1 MSLFLDLKFINEV
14 AHSLPRFKK
23 KDEYLFNFRC
33 PICGDSKK
41 SATKARGWFIKFD
54 NQMFVKC
61 HNCGYAKPFGAFLK
75 DFDAKLYSRYSLE
88 KYRPGGGELSFDTP
102 APAPTPIITQEAPQR
117 LIDSL
122 LDRLDT
128 LPEDNPAVQFCL
140 KRKIPK
146 DKFNQLY
153 YVDDVK
159 KIEQLS
165 SKYKDKINGHEP
177 RLVLP
182 FYDFK
187 GQLTGV
193 SCRALG
199 DETLRYIHI
208 KIKENVPLI
217 FGTETLNKNKRV
229 YVTEGQIDAL
239 FIPNAI
245 AVSGIAFTKIGTLGI
260 PKNRMTVII
269 DNQPR
274 NREVVKVYKKF
285 IAEGHEIV
293 IWPQNIE
300 EKDVNDM
307 ILSNKFTSLK
317 ILDIINKNTFSGL
330 EAEIKLMAWKRI

>member
-14 AHSLPRFKK
+14 AHSLLMFKK
-23 KDEYLFNFRC
+23 KDEYRFNFRC
-33 PICGDSKK
+33 PICGDSQKN
-41 SATKARGWFIKFD
+41 SRKARGWFIKFAD
-54 NQMFVKC
+54 QMFMKC

-75 DFDAKLYSRYSLE
+75 EYNAPLFSRYSLE
-88 KYRPGGGELSFDTP
+88 KYRPGNGELRFDDPKPVATVEPEVP
-102 APAPTPIITQEAPQR
+102 AR

-128 LPEDNPAVQFCL
+128 LDDDNVAVQFCL
-140 KRKIPK
+140 KRKIPRE
-146 DKFNQLY
+146 KFNQLY

-165 SKYKDKINGHEP
+165 SKYKDKIQSHEP

-208 KIKENVPLI
+208 KIKEDVPLI
-217 FGTETLNKNKRV
+217 FGTETLNRNKRV

-274 NREVVKVYKKF
+274 NKEVVKVYKKF
-285 IAEGHEIV
+285 IDEGHEIV
-293 IWPQNIE
+293 IWPQNLE
-300 EKDVNDM
+300 EKDLNDM
-307 ILSNKFTSLK
+307 ILSGLTSK
-317 ILDIINKNTFSGL
+317 QIQTIIDKNTFSGL

>member
-14 AHSLPRFKK
+14 AHTLLLFKK
-23 KDEYLFNFRC
+23 KDEYRFNFRC
-33 PICGDSKK
+33 PICGDSQK
-41 SATKARGWFIKFD
+41 SARKARGWFLKFD
-54 NQMFVKC
+54 DQMFMKC

-75 DFDAKLYSRYSLE
+75 EFNSTLYSRYSLE
-88 KYRPGGGELSFDTP
+88 KYRPGNGELRFDEP
-102 APAPTPIITQEAPQR
+102 PKPIIKEPEVPSR

-128 LPEDNPAVQFCL
+128 LDEDNVAVQFCN

-146 DKFNQLY
+146 EKFSQLY

-165 SKYKDKINGHEP
+165 SKYKDKIESHEP

-208 KIKENVPLI
+208 KIKEDVPLI
-217 FGTETLNKNKRV
+217 FGTETLNRNKRV
-229 YVTEGQIDAL
+229 YVTEGQIDSL

-285 IAEGHEIV
+285 IDEGHEIV
-293 IWPQNIE
+293 IWPQNLDA
-300 EKDVNDM
+300 KDINDM
-307 ILSNKFTSLK
+307 ILSGLTSK
-317 ILDIINKNTFSGL
+317 QIVDIINKNTFSGL

>member
-14 AHSLPRFKK
+14 AHSLLMFKK
-23 KDEYLFNFRC
+23 KDEYRFNFRC
-33 PICGDSKK
+33 PICGDSQKN
-41 SATKARGWFIKFD
+41 SRKARGWFIKFAD
-54 NQMFVKC
+54 QMFMKC

-75 DFDAKLYSRYSLE
+75 EYNAPLFSRYSLE
-88 KYRPGGGELSFDTP
+88 KYRPGNGELRFDDPKPSTTVEPEVP
-102 APAPTPIITQEAPQR
+102 AR

-128 LPEDNPAVQFCL
+128 LDDDNIAVQFCL
-140 KRKIPK
+140 KRKIPRE
-146 DKFNQLY
+146 KFNQLY

-165 SKYKDKINGHEP
+165 SKYKDKIQSHEP

-199 DETLRYIHI
+199 DEALRYIHI
-208 KIKENVPLI
+208 KIKEDVPLI
-217 FGTETLNKNKRV
+217 FGTETLNRNKRV

-274 NREVVKVYKKF
+274 NKEVVKVYKKF
-285 IAEGHEIV
+285 IDEGHEIV
-293 IWPQNIE
+293 IWPQNLE
-300 EKDVNDM
+300 EKDLNDM
-307 ILSNKFTSLK
+307 ILSGLTSK
-317 ILDIINKNTFSGL
+317 QIQTIIDKNTFSGL